1 MNKKLLLP
9 FLALAVIPVLVFGVS
24 QPSADE
30 FGKQFAKEYQGMT
43 IGVTTLEEAITEQEE
58 INRASLVVEGTI
70 LNAKP
75 YWVKIN
81 DHSYPEIFTDY
92 TVQVDDVIKGA
103 HKKVI
108 TVTIGGGELD
118 GVKTATDS
126 HELAKGDRVIMIL
139 GQDITTIFRD
149 SYVPISI
156 SKSTYVIGDDDI
168 AENKQS
174 DRTDKKDKV
183 KERLTKLVAES

>member
-30 FGKQFAKEYQGMT
+30 FGKQFAKEHQGT
-43 IGVTTLEEAITEQEE
+43 IGVHTLEEAITEQEE
-58 INRASLVVEGTI
+58 INRASLVVEGNI

-81 DHSYPEIFTDY
+81 DHSYPRIFTDY

-108 TVTIGGGELD
+108 TVTIAGGELD
-118 GVKTATDS
+118 GVKLATDS
-126 HELAKGDRVIMIL
+126 YELAKGDRVIMIL

-168 AENKQS
+168 AENKKS

>member
-43 IGVTTLEEAITEQEE
+43 IGVHTLEEAITEQEE

-168 AENKQS
+168 AENKES